1 MKKRI
6 AGACVFRR
14 ALRID
19 AAARA
24 QNRGTFNKETE
35 AFAMRERHSLIPYA
49 LEAVA
54 RPGSREICVR
64 RPPDGF
70 RIRNER
76 GDCVGK
82 KG

>member
-1 MKKRI
+1 MQDR
-6 AGACVFRR
+6 
-14 ALRID
+14 
-19 AAARA
+19 
-24 QNRGTFNKETE
+24 QT
-35 AFAMRERHSLIPYA
+35 LIPYA

-76 GDCVGK
+76 GVFHGK
-82 KG
+82 TKSP